1 LHTQLRDAV
10 ERQDY
15 MTAGQIS
22 EALATALFPEYPNLD
37 KERQKQIRFQ
47 KMSWKGLGAAP
58 WLAERLDALHYTFPT
73 TIQINAL
80 QAVNAIL
87 LLRDDDDNGIEQ
99 QNGKSQDVAYA
110 VSSLPS
116 ASSATVPSLEER
128 IKQSNGNVNMGI
140 VVSGTTGS
148 GKTLS
153 YAVPLLSTLSESLFV
168 RQRLRVSDE
177 EAVGDTAGD
186 LADRI
191 SVVTSPRISSLNTKD
206 GNNQKPSNAIATGAA
221 LSTLGK
227 SGRDVTSPL
236 ALIIL
241 PTRELGVQTATLLY
255 QLVGGST
262 KTDGKASL
270 MNPNK
275 KYKGPKG
282 IRIAC
287 VLDKEEAA
295 FGLKLQTDIAITTPQ
310 FLGKLLD
317 DGDVD
322 PQKLRVIIFDEADL
336 VLEQMNHQDLGRL
349 FTENN
354 ERRREFSRLTVLVG
368 ASVTEA
374 LGKLAVQTRVLPPKS
389 YIATATGFARI
400 REDDVA
406 FASSSSST
414 ASGTLTGAVSSAVTN
429 ATETTSMAA
438 NDRMRD
444 GGNVITQPKTA
455 SLKDL
460 DVCLYPGLKHERVIV
475 PNDKSG
481 LLVLTRLLRQELQNY
496 EQQIASAAS
505 ATATDAQRPRVVV
518 FFPNESMARAAIE
531 PLRDALWGEHKLCVL
546 LPKTGVSPLG
556 IMEQFKT
563 NQTSVMLATPNS
575 VRGLDFPALTH
586 VYTMYLPMD
595 DPREYLHLAGR
606 VGRVGHR
613 VEGRV
618 ISVLQETEAD
628 KMNVLAQTLGFA
640 FTDIEAPKGDT
651 LIRTKDGEIDENA
664 IDIERL
670 RRVLEDTLSLMEL
683 APDPEGVDDPN
694 RITVLGESEDDED
707 DDEEDDDIDDSESDN
722 DNQSKSFQ

>member
-1 LHTQLRDAV
+1 MHTQLRDAV

-22 EALATALFPEYPNLD
+22 EALATALFPKYPTLD

-58 WLAERLDALHYTFPT
+58 WLAERLDALQYTFPT

-206 GNNQKPSNAIATGAA
+206 GNKQKPSNAIATGAA